1 MPGTPGPLGPGPA
14 VRGGQRPPG
23 IWTTVRSQEALR
35 PASCRGRHQASPQ
48 LCCGGGRWPPRDPPA
63 VLLSPQGLS
72 GSLPTYNQQEP
83 CKPQEEWQH
92 LSSETCQVGVQSTQ
106 GFLGHNG
113 TPNFRAKV
121 MQPHLHALPT
131 RPLNPQCGKI
141 PLELKNYMSSKSA
154 TIKMY
159 VTQISKVKKKKTR

>member
-1 MPGTPGPLGPGPA
+1 MACWARRGPDRSRCRRPGSHSRRRWGSGAVEGAWDSRSPWPWPCRPRWSASSWHLNHGPQSGGTEARVLPGP
-14 VRGGQRPPG
+14 PPG
-23 IWTTVRSQEALR
+23 LPSALLR
-35 PASCRGRHQASPQ
+35 R
-48 LCCGGGRWPPRDPPA
+48 LLDGRWPPHDPPA

-92 LSSETCQVGVQSTQ
+92 LSSETCQVGVQTTQ

-113 TPNFRAKV
+113 TPNFRVKV

-131 RPLNPQCGKI
+131 GPLNP
-141 PLELKNYMSSKSA
+141 
-154 TIKMY
+154 
-159 VTQISKVKKKKTR
+159 